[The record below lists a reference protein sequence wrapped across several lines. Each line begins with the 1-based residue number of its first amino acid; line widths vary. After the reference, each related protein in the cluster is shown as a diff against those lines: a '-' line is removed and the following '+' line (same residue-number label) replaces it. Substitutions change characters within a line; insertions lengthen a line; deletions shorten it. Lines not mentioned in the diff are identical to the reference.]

1 MRRVVRWMW
10 MWRRYYWIL
19 STGVFLSG
27 LRARRVEPG
36 GSVPCIRFISSS
48 QYIRVNITSTR
59 GRGVPCIRFI
69 SSSALNRRI
78 SASTCRDISY
88 TPVRVR
94 VKVSLG
100 SQLGCG

>member
-1 MRRVVRWMW
+1 

-36 GSVPCIRFISSS
+36 GS
-48 QYIRVNITSTR
+48 
-59 GRGVPCIRFI
+59 VPCIRFI